1 MTDESTRRREPPL
14 TNVANMITFARFI
27 FAILFFV
34 FVSWEDSSVALN
46 VAFVLFVVAALSDI
60 LDGYLAR
67 KYSLAS
73 SFGRLADPFV
83 DKILICGGFI
93 FLMTEH
99 QEIRPWMV
107 MVIVGRELLVTAMRS
122 FFESRKAAF
131 AANVMGK
138 MKMFLQSFTIGGFIL
153 VSANFHDSR
162 LMWSIVPVALWAAV
176 IITAVSGFIYCLGL
190 PARLRDEGA

>member
-1 MTDESTRRREPPL
+1 MTDEGRGRREPPL
-14 TNVANMITFARFI
+14 INVANMITFARFI

-34 FVSWEDSSVALN
+34 FVSWESSSVALN
-46 VAFVLFVVAALSDI
+46 VAFVLFVVAGLSDI

-67 KYSLAS
+67 KYGLAT
-73 SFGRLADPFV
+73 SFGRIADPFV

-93 FLMTEH
+93 FLMVQH
-99 QEIRPWMV
+99 PEIRPWMV

-138 MKMFLQSFTIGGFIL
+138 TKMFLQSFTVGGFIF
-153 VSANFHDSR
+153 VSANFNDSR
-162 LMWSIVPVALWAAV
+162 FLWGVVYVALWAAV
-176 IITAVSGFIYCLGL
+176 IVTAVSGLIYCLGL
-190 PARLRDEGA
+190 PGRLRDEGA